1 MIMNVAR
8 AVAAAAAAV
17 WLGTLLI
24 MGAVVAPTTFGM
36 MRESGIANPNT
47 VAGQIMAKNFAKAD
61 RIELACAAVVLAW
74 QIVSML
80 IGPRARRDGF
90 RLILIIAAAGLVL
103 YLATLTPKIAD
114 FQPALASARPDA
126 EVRAVFQHF
135 HKTAVRVAQIELFLV
150 LVLVMEMAL
159 PARRPRSNPSPTK
172 PGP

>member
-1 MIMNVAR
+1 MILNVVR

-47 VAGQIMAKNFAKAD
+47 VAGHIMAKNFAKAD
-61 RIELACAAVVLAW
+61 RIELACAAVVVAW

-80 IGPRARRDGF
+80 IGPRARRDWF
-90 RLILIIAAAGLVL
+90 RLILIVVAAALVL

-114 FQPALASARPDA
+114 FQPALSSARPDV
-126 EVRAVFQHF
+126 EVRAAFQQF
-135 HKTAVRVAQIELFLV
+135 HKAAVRVAQVELFLV

-159 PARRPRSNPSPTK
+159 PTRRATTSPSTAK